1 MADTDLNK
9 VIKMD
14 YVPVKISYTSKDYAS
29 ILEDLINSVSGITE
43 KWQVLDDNDPGVIM
57 IKLMSIIGDM
67 LFYTQD
73 MQCLEVYPNSVTQ
86 RKNAATIYK
95 LIGYKM
101 RWYRSATLTMQL
113 VNTYNTSATLPRFC
127 TFTTQDGITY
137 TTFKQ
142 YELYNN
148 MTNNG
153 VVNEVELIQGT
164 PITPVRVSTNPYPGA
179 GKPWHSIYGYN
190 YTTDDLVNNRIYL
203 SEKMI
208 DDTHLILVDD
218 SNEEWILKDN
228 IYLTTTVGKFFE
240 FGVDV
245 NDNPY
250 IEIIDY
256 WGNFNISKFKLF
268 TIRTLG
274 EGGEILANTIK
285 ECTGSVWALGGT
297 PSNPQTYNVQG
308 FLNWT
313 HEDSSWGYNYETP
326 DEARKN
332 TPKFQNTIDTLI
344 TLADFERATLRI
356 DGVAN
361 VRATDLTNDPGMSV
375 NYQVGDI
382 NEDGRIDVQDYNLLN
397 NFLAD
402 PTMYP
407 LTPYQRRLANCKG
420 SNDGVITTEDL
431 QMLGNYIRGDILD
444 SSNNPITGNIGTKSI
459 PDIET
464 LTNFVVKLYILRT
477 EAYEDYPDE
486 EFETIVKSS
495 LQEYKILP
503 LQLVVDLHSITNYYW
518 TIKGT
523 FMTKTP
529 LSRDDL
535 QTIMVNINN
544 QLRYKYSIE
553 KVNFNTIRNYR
564 EIIETILAVDSRILM
579 VDLDPIQ
586 YTDVQGNIVP
596 KEQVTG
602 KYKFE
607 VPKLNNTKPSD
618 NLDYKFTIPNVPL
631 LPGSV
636 MIRVRTDNDEYTL
649 RDNNNGAIF
658 NVDGILQRNGKIDYI
673 TGDVTLQFNMP
684 ISSDL
689 QIDYV
694 HNECT
699 IARYENLSTNS
710 FYFEPGSLE
719 KAYMQDLI

>member
-9 VIKMD
+9 VIKTD

-29 ILEDLINSVSGITE
+29 ILDDLIASVSGITE
-43 KWQVLDDNDPGVIM
+43 KWQVLDESDPGVIM

-73 MQCLEVYPNSVTQ
+73 QQALEVYPNSVTQ

-113 VNTYNTSATLPRFC
+113 VNTYSSGATLPRFC

-142 YELYNN
+142 YELKNN
-148 MTNNG
+148 MSNNG
-153 VVNEVELIQGT
+153 VINEVELVQGI
-164 PITPVRVSTNPYPGA
+164 PVTPVRVSSNPYPGN

-203 SEKMI
+203 PDKMI
-208 DDTHLILVDD
+208 DDTHIILVDD
-218 SNEEWILKDN
+218 SNEEWKLRDN
-228 IYLTTTVGKFFE
+228 IYLTTSVGKYYE

-274 EGGEILANTIK
+274 EDGEILANTLK
-285 ECTGSVWALGGT
+285 NCTGNCWALGGT
-297 PSNPQTYNVQG
+297 PSNPITYNVQG
-308 FLNWT
+308 FLSWT
-313 HEDSSWGYNYETP
+313 HEESSWGYNYETP

-332 TPKFQNTIDTLI
+332 IPKFQNTIDTLI

-361 VRATDLTNDPGMSV
+361 VRATDLTNDPGISV
-375 NYQVGDI
+375 NFSVGDI
-382 NEDGRIDVQDYNLLN
+382 NEDGKIDSKDYNLLN

-402 PTMYP
+402 PTSYP

-420 SNDGVITTEDL
+420 SADGIITSEDL
-431 QMLGNYIRGDILD
+431 KLLGNYIAGNMIDASGKPL
-444 SSNNPITGNIGTKSI
+444 TGNIGIKSI

-464 LTNFVVKLYILRT
+464 LTSFVVKLYILRT
-477 EAYEDYPDE
+477 EAYEDYPDDA
-486 EFETIVKSS
+486 FETSVKTT

-503 LQLVVDLHSITNYYW
+503 LQIVVDLHSITNYYW

-529 LSRDDL
+529 LSRDEL

-553 KVNFNTIRNYR
+553 KVNFNTTVNYR

-586 YTDVQGNIVP
+586 YTDVEGNIVP

-602 KYKFE
+602 KYKYYVDQLHNE
-607 VPKLNNTKPSD
+607 KPSD
-618 NLDYKFTIPNVPL
+618 NLDYSFTIPNVPL

-636 MIRVRTDNDEYTL
+636 MFKLRTSNDEYTL
-649 RDNNNGAIF
+649 RDNNNGAIY
-658 NVDGILQRNGKIDYI
+658 NIDGILQRNGKIDYQS
-673 TGDVTLQFNMP
+673 GEVTLSFNMP
-684 ISSDL
+684 INSN
-689 QIDYV
+689 IEVNYV

-710 FYFEPGSLE
+710 FYYEPGSLE

>member
-9 VIKMD
+9 VIKTD

-29 ILEDLINSVSGITE
+29 ILDDLIASVSGITE
-43 KWQVLDDNDPGVIM
+43 KWQVLDENDPGVIM
-57 IKLMSIIGDM
+57 LKLMSILGDM

-73 MQCLEVYPNSVTQ
+73 MQALEVYPNSVTQ

-101 RWYRSATLTMQL
+101 RWYRSATVNMQL
-113 VNTYNTSATLPRFC
+113 VNTYTQGATLPRFC

-142 YELYNN
+142 YELKNN
-148 MTNNG
+148 MSNNG
-153 VVNEVELIQGT
+153 VVTEVELIQGT
-164 PITPVRVSTNPYPGA
+164 PITPVRVSTNPYPGN

-190 YTTDDLVNNRIYL
+190 YTTDDLINNRIYL
-203 SEKMI
+203 SEKLV
-208 DDTHLILVDD
+208 DDTHIILVDD
-218 SNEEWILKDN
+218 SNEEWVLKDN
-228 IYLTTTVGKFFE
+228 IYLTTTIGKYFE

-256 WGNFNISKFKLF
+256 WGNYNISKFKLF

-274 EGGEILANTIK
+274 EGGEILANTLK
-285 ECTGSVWALGGT
+285 TCTGSVWALGGT
-297 PSNPQTYNVQG
+297 PSNPTTYNVQG
-308 FLNWT
+308 FLSWT
-313 HEDSSWGYNYETP
+313 HEESSLGYNYETP

-332 TPKFQNTIDTLI
+332 VPKFQNTIDTLI

-361 VRATDLTNDPGMSV
+361 VRATDLTNDPGMAV
-375 NYQVGDI
+375 NFQVGDI
-382 NEDGRIDVQDYNLLN
+382 NEDGRIDSQDYDLLN
-397 NFLAD
+397 NHLAD
-402 PTMYP
+402 PTTYP
-407 LTPYQRRLANCKG
+407 LTPYQKRLANCKG
-420 SNDGVITTEDL
+420 SLDGVITTEDL
-431 QMLGNYIRGDILD
+431 KMLGDYIAGNMIDAGGAALTGD
-444 SSNNPITGNIGTKSI
+444 IGTKSVA
-459 PDIET
+459 DIET
-464 LTNFVVKLYILRT
+464 LTSFVVKLYILRT

-486 EFETIVKSS
+486 AFETVVKET

-503 LQLVVDLHSITNYYW
+503 LQIVVDLHSITNYYW

-523 FMTKTP
+523 FMTKSP
-529 LSRDDL
+529 LSRDEL

-544 QLRYKYSIE
+544 QLKYKYSIE
-553 KVNFNTIRNYR
+553 KMNFNTIVNYR

-579 VDLDPIQ
+579 VDLDPIE
-586 YTDVQGNIVP
+586 YRDVEGNIVP
-596 KEQVTG
+596 KDQVTG
-602 KYKFE
+602 KYKLV
-607 VPKLNNTKPSD
+607 VPQLNNPKASD
-618 NLDYKFTIPNVPL
+618 NLVYDFVIPEVPL

-636 MIRVRTDNDEYTL
+636 MIKLRTDNDEYTL
-649 RDNNNGAIF
+649 RDNNNGAVF
-658 NVDGILQRNGKIDYI
+658 NIDGILQKNGTIDYQS
-673 TGDVTLQFNMP
+673 GKVHLAFNMP
-684 ISSDL
+684 TNSDL
-689 QIDYV
+689 EISYV

>member
-1 MADTDLNK
+1 VADTDLNK
-9 VIKMD
+9 VIKTD

-29 ILEDLINSVSGITE
+29 ILDDLIASVSGITE
-43 KWQVLDDNDPGVIM
+43 KWQVLDESDPGVIM

-73 MQCLEVYPNSVTQ
+73 QQALEVYPNSVTQ

-113 VNTYNTSATLPRFC
+113 VNTYSSGATLPRFC

-142 YELYNN
+142 YELKNN
-148 MTNNG
+148 MSNNG
-153 VVNEVELIQGT
+153 VINEVELVQGI
-164 PITPVRVSTNPYPGA
+164 PVTPVRVSSNPYPGN

-203 SEKMI
+203 PDKMI
-208 DDTHLILVDD
+208 DDTHIILVDD
-218 SNEEWILKDN
+218 SNEEWKLRDN
-228 IYLTTTVGKFFE
+228 IYLTTSVGKYYE

-274 EGGEILANTIK
+274 EDGEILANTLK
-285 ECTGSVWALGGT
+285 NCTGNCWALGGT
-297 PSNPQTYNVQG
+297 PSNPITYNVQG
-308 FLNWT
+308 FLSWT
-313 HEDSSWGYNYETP
+313 HEESSWGYNYETP

-332 TPKFQNTIDTLI
+332 IPKFQNTIDTLI

-361 VRATDLTNDPGMSV
+361 VRATDLTNDPGISV
-375 NYQVGDI
+375 NFSVGDI
-382 NEDGRIDVQDYNLLN
+382 NEDGKIDSKDYNLLN

-402 PTMYP
+402 PTSYP

-420 SNDGVITTEDL
+420 SADGIITSEDL
-431 QMLGNYIRGDILD
+431 KLLGNYIAGNMIDASGKPL
-444 SSNNPITGNIGTKSI
+444 TGNIGIKSI

-464 LTNFVVKLYILRT
+464 LTSFVVKLYILRT
-477 EAYEDYPDE
+477 EAYEDYPDDA
-486 EFETIVKSS
+486 FETSVKTT

-503 LQLVVDLHSITNYYW
+503 LQIVVDLHSITNYYW

-529 LSRDDL
+529 LSRDEL

-553 KVNFNTIRNYR
+553 KVNFNTTVNYR

-586 YTDVQGNIVP
+586 YTDVEGNIVP

-602 KYKFE
+602 KYKYYVDQLHNE
-607 VPKLNNTKPSD
+607 KPSD
-618 NLDYKFTIPNVPL
+618 NLDYSFTIPNVPL

-636 MIRVRTDNDEYTL
+636 MFKLRTSNDEYTL
-649 RDNNNGAIF
+649 RDNNNGAIY
-658 NVDGILQRNGKIDYI
+658 NIDGILQRNGKIDYQS
-673 TGDVTLQFNMP
+673 GEVTLSFNMP
-684 ISSDL
+684 INSN
-689 QIDYV
+689 IEVNYV

-710 FYFEPGSLE
+710 FYYEPGSLE

>member
-9 VIKMD
+9 VIKTD

-29 ILEDLINSVSGITE
+29 ILDDLIASVSGITE
-43 KWQVLDDNDPGVIM
+43 KWQVLDESDPGVIM

-73 MQCLEVYPNSVTQ
+73 QQALEVYPNSVTQ

-113 VNTYNTSATLPRFC
+113 VNTYSSGATLPRFC

-142 YELYNN
+142 YELKNN
-148 MTNNG
+148 MSNNG
-153 VVNEVELIQGT
+153 VINKVELVQGI
-164 PITPVRVSTNPYPGA
+164 PVTPVRVSSNPYPGN

-203 SEKMI
+203 PDKMI
-208 DDTHLILVDD
+208 DDTHIILVDD
-218 SNEEWILKDN
+218 SNEEWKLRDN
-228 IYLTTTVGKFFE
+228 IYLTTSVGKYYE

-274 EGGEILANTIK
+274 EDGEILANTLK
-285 ECTGSVWALGGT
+285 NCTGNCWALGGT
-297 PSNPQTYNVQG
+297 PSNPITYNVQG
-308 FLNWT
+308 FLSWT
-313 HEDSSWGYNYETP
+313 HEESSWGYNYETP

-332 TPKFQNTIDTLI
+332 IPKFQNTIDTLI

-361 VRATDLTNDPGMSV
+361 VRATDLTNDPGISV
-375 NYQVGDI
+375 NFSVGDI
-382 NEDGRIDVQDYNLLN
+382 NEDGKIDSKDYNLLN

-402 PTMYP
+402 PTSYP

-420 SNDGVITTEDL
+420 SADGIITSEDL
-431 QMLGNYIRGDILD
+431 KLLGNYIAGNMIDASGKPL
-444 SSNNPITGNIGTKSI
+444 TGNIGIKSI

-464 LTNFVVKLYILRT
+464 LTSFVVKLYILRT
-477 EAYEDYPDE
+477 EAYEDYPDDA
-486 EFETIVKSS
+486 FETSVKTT

-503 LQLVVDLHSITNYYW
+503 LQIVVDLHSITNYYW

-529 LSRDDL
+529 LSRDEL

-553 KVNFNTIRNYR
+553 KVNFNTTVNYR

-586 YTDVQGNIVP
+586 YTDVEGNIVP

-602 KYKFE
+602 KYKYYVDQLHNE
-607 VPKLNNTKPSD
+607 KPSD
-618 NLDYKFTIPNVPL
+618 NLDYSFTIPNVPL

-636 MIRVRTDNDEYTL
+636 MFKLRTSNDEYTL
-649 RDNNNGAIF
+649 RDNNNGAIY
-658 NVDGILQRNGKIDYI
+658 NIDGILQRNGKIDYQS
-673 TGDVTLQFNMP
+673 GEVTLSFNMP
-684 ISSDL
+684 INSN
-689 QIDYV
+689 IEVNYV

-710 FYFEPGSLE
+710 FYYEPGSLE

>member
-9 VIKMD
+9 VIKTD

-29 ILEDLINSVSGITE
+29 ILDDLIASVSGITE
-43 KWQVLDDNDPGVIM
+43 KWQVIDDNDPGTIM

-73 MQCLEVYPNSVTQ
+73 QQALEVYPNSVTQ

-113 VNTYNTSATLPRFC
+113 VNTYSSGATLPRFC

-142 YELYNN
+142 YELKNN
-148 MTNNG
+148 MSNNG
-153 VVNEVELIQGT
+153 VINEVELVQGI
-164 PITPVRVSTNPYPGA
+164 PVTPVRVSSNPYPGN

-203 SEKMI
+203 PDKMI
-208 DDTHLILVDD
+208 DDTHIILVDD
-218 SNEEWILKDN
+218 SNEEWKLRDN
-228 IYLTTTVGKFFE
+228 IYLTTSVGKYYE

-274 EGGEILANTIK
+274 EDGEILANTLK
-285 ECTGSVWALGGT
+285 NCTGNCWALGGT
-297 PSNPQTYNVQG
+297 PSNPITYNVQG
-308 FLNWT
+308 FLSWT
-313 HEDSSWGYNYETP
+313 HEESSWGYNYETP

-332 TPKFQNTIDTLI
+332 IPKFQNTIDTLI

-361 VRATDLTNDPGMSV
+361 VRATDLTNDPGISV
-375 NYQVGDI
+375 NFSVGDI
-382 NEDGRIDVQDYNLLN
+382 NEDGKIDSKDYNLLN

-402 PTMYP
+402 PTSYP

-420 SNDGVITTEDL
+420 SADGIITSEDL
-431 QMLGNYIRGDILD
+431 KLLGNYIAGNMIDASGKPL
-444 SSNNPITGNIGTKSI
+444 TGNIGIKSI

-464 LTNFVVKLYILRT
+464 LTSFVVKLYILRT
-477 EAYEDYPDE
+477 EAYEDYPDDA
-486 EFETIVKSS
+486 FETSVKNT

-503 LQLVVDLHSITNYYW
+503 LQIVVDLHSITNYYW

-529 LSRDDL
+529 LSRDEL

-553 KVNFNTIRNYR
+553 KVNFNTTVNYR

-586 YTDVQGNIVP
+586 YTDVEGNIVP

-602 KYKFE
+602 KYKYYVDQLHNE
-607 VPKLNNTKPSD
+607 KPSD
-618 NLDYKFTIPNVPL
+618 NLDYSFTIPNVPL

-636 MIRVRTDNDEYTL
+636 MFKLRTSNDEYTL
-649 RDNNNGAIF
+649 RDNNNGAIY
-658 NVDGILQRNGKIDYI
+658 NIDGILQRNGKIDYQS
-673 TGDVTLQFNMP
+673 GEVTLSFNMP
-684 ISSDL
+684 INSN
-689 QIDYV
+689 IEVNYV

-710 FYFEPGSLE
+710 FYYEPGSLE

>member
-9 VIKMD
+9 VIKTD

-29 ILEDLINSVSGITE
+29 ILDDLIASVSGITE
-43 KWQVLDDNDPGVIM
+43 KWQVLDESDPGVIM

-73 MQCLEVYPNSVTQ
+73 QQALEVYPNSVTQ

-113 VNTYNTSATLPRFC
+113 VNTYSSGATLPRFC

-142 YELYNN
+142 YELKNN
-148 MTNNG
+148 MSNNG
-153 VVNEVELIQGT
+153 VINEIELVQGI
-164 PITPVRVSTNPYPGA
+164 PVTPVRVSSNPYPGN

-203 SEKMI
+203 PDKMI
-208 DDTHLILVDD
+208 DDTHIILVDD
-218 SNEEWILKDN
+218 SNEEWKLRDN
-228 IYLTTTVGKFFE
+228 IYLTTSVGKYYE

-274 EGGEILANTIK
+274 EEGEILANTLK
-285 ECTGSVWALGGT
+285 NCTGNCWALGGT
-297 PSNPQTYNVQG
+297 PSNPITYNVQG
-308 FLNWT
+308 FLSWT
-313 HEDSSWGYNYETP
+313 HEESSWGYNYETP

-332 TPKFQNTIDTLI
+332 IPKFQNTIDTLI
-344 TLADFERATLRI
+344 TLADFERATLRM

-361 VRATDLTNDPGMSV
+361 VRATDLTNDPGISV
-375 NYQVGDI
+375 NFSVGDI
-382 NEDGRIDVQDYNLLN
+382 NEDGKIDSKDYNLLN

-402 PTMYP
+402 PTSYP

-420 SNDGVITTEDL
+420 SADGIITSEDL
-431 QMLGNYIRGDILD
+431 KLLGNYIAGNMIDASGKPLTGDIG
-444 SSNNPITGNIGTKSI
+444 IKSI

-464 LTNFVVKLYILRT
+464 LTSFVVKLYILRT
-477 EAYEDYPDE
+477 EAYEDYPDDA
-486 EFETIVKSS
+486 FETSVKST

-503 LQLVVDLHSITNYYW
+503 LQIVVDLHSITNYYW

-529 LSRDDL
+529 LSRDEL

-553 KVNFNTIRNYR
+553 KVNFNTTVSYR

-586 YTDVQGNIVP
+586 YTDVEGNIVP

-602 KYKFE
+602 KYKYYVDQLQNE
-607 VPKLNNTKPSD
+607 KPSD
-618 NLDYKFTIPNVPL
+618 NLDYSFTIPNVPL

-636 MIRVRTDNDEYTL
+636 MFKLKTANDEYTL
-649 RDNNNGAIF
+649 RDNNNGAIY
-658 NVDGILQRNGKIDYI
+658 NIDGILQRNGKIDYQS
-673 TGDVTLQFNMP
+673 GEVTLSFNMP
-684 ISSDL
+684 ISSN
-689 QIDYV
+689 IEVNYV

-710 FYFEPGSLE
+710 FYYESGSLE

>member
-9 VIKMD
+9 VIKTD

-29 ILEDLINSVSGITE
+29 ILDDLIASVSGITE
-43 KWQVLDDNDPGVIM
+43 KWQVIDDNDPGTIM

-73 MQCLEVYPNSVTQ
+73 QQALEVYPNSVTQ

-113 VNTYNTSATLPRFC
+113 VNTYSSGATLPRFC

-142 YELYNN
+142 YELKNN
-148 MTNNG
+148 MSNNG
-153 VVNEVELIQGT
+153 VINKVELVQGI
-164 PITPVRVSTNPYPGA
+164 PVTPVRVSSNPYPGN

-203 SEKMI
+203 PDKMI
-208 DDTHLILVDD
+208 DDTHIILVDD
-218 SNEEWILKDN
+218 SNEEWKLRDN
-228 IYLTTTVGKFFE
+228 IYLTTSVGKYYE

-274 EGGEILANTIK
+274 EDGEILANTLK
-285 ECTGSVWALGGT
+285 NCTGNCWALGGT
-297 PSNPQTYNVQG
+297 PSNPITYNVQG
-308 FLNWT
+308 FLSWT
-313 HEDSSWGYNYETP
+313 HEESSWGYNYETP

-332 TPKFQNTIDTLI
+332 IPKFQNTIDTLI

-361 VRATDLTNDPGMSV
+361 VRATDLTNDPGISV
-375 NYQVGDI
+375 NFSVGDI
-382 NEDGRIDVQDYNLLN
+382 NEDGKIDSKDYNLLN

-402 PTMYP
+402 PTSYP

-420 SNDGVITTEDL
+420 SADGIITSEDL
-431 QMLGNYIRGDILD
+431 KLLGNYIAGNMIDASGKPL
-444 SSNNPITGNIGTKSI
+444 TGNIGIKSI

-464 LTNFVVKLYILRT
+464 LTSFVVKLYILRT
-477 EAYEDYPDE
+477 EAYEDYPDDA
-486 EFETIVKSS
+486 FETSVKNT

-503 LQLVVDLHSITNYYW
+503 LQIVVDLHSITNYYW

-529 LSRDDL
+529 LSRDEL

-553 KVNFNTIRNYR
+553 KVNFNTTVNYR

-586 YTDVQGNIVP
+586 YTDVEGNIVP

-602 KYKFE
+602 KYKYYVDQLHNE
-607 VPKLNNTKPSD
+607 KPSD
-618 NLDYKFTIPNVPL
+618 NLDYSFTIPNVPL

-636 MIRVRTDNDEYTL
+636 MFKLRTSNDEYTL
-649 RDNNNGAIF
+649 RDNNNGAIY
-658 NVDGILQRNGKIDYI
+658 NIDGILQRNGKIDYQS
-673 TGDVTLQFNMP
+673 GEVTLSFNMP
-684 ISSDL
+684 INSN
-689 QIDYV
+689 IEVNYV

-710 FYFEPGSLE
+710 FYYEPGSLE

>member
-9 VIKMD
+9 VIKTD

-29 ILEDLINSVSGITE
+29 ILDDLIASVSGITE
-43 KWQVLDDNDPGVIM
+43 KWQVLDESDPGVIM

-73 MQCLEVYPNSVTQ
+73 QQALEVYPNSVTQ

-113 VNTYNTSATLPRFC
+113 VNTYSSGATLPRFC

-142 YELYNN
+142 YELKNN
-148 MTNNG
+148 MSNNG
-153 VVNEVELIQGT
+153 VINEVELVQGI
-164 PITPVRVSTNPYPGA
+164 PVTPVRVSSNPYPGN

-203 SEKMI
+203 PDKMI
-208 DDTHLILVDD
+208 DDTHIILVDD
-218 SNEEWILKDN
+218 SNEEWKLRDN
-228 IYLTTTVGKFFE
+228 IYLTTSVGKYYE

-274 EGGEILANTIK
+274 EDGEILANTLK
-285 ECTGSVWALGGT
+285 NCTGNCWALGGT
-297 PSNPQTYNVQG
+297 PSNPITYNVQG
-308 FLNWT
+308 FLSWT
-313 HEDSSWGYNYETP
+313 HEESSWGYNYETP

-332 TPKFQNTIDTLI
+332 IPKFQNTIDTLI

-361 VRATDLTNDPGMSV
+361 VRATDLTNDPGISV
-375 NYQVGDI
+375 NFSVGDI
-382 NEDGRIDVQDYNLLN
+382 NEDGKIDSKDYNLLN

-402 PTMYP
+402 PTSYP

-420 SNDGVITTEDL
+420 SADGIITSEDL
-431 QMLGNYIRGDILD
+431 KLLGNYIAGNMIDASGKPL
-444 SSNNPITGNIGTKSI
+444 TGNIGIKSI

-464 LTNFVVKLYILRT
+464 LTSFVVKLYILRT
-477 EAYEDYPDE
+477 EAYEDYPDDA
-486 EFETIVKSS
+486 FETSVKNT

-503 LQLVVDLHSITNYYW
+503 LQIVVDLHSITNYYW

-529 LSRDDL
+529 LSRDEL

-553 KVNFNTIRNYR
+553 KVNFNTTVNYR

-586 YTDVQGNIVP
+586 YTDVEGNIVP

-602 KYKFE
+602 KYKYYVDQLHNE
-607 VPKLNNTKPSD
+607 KPSD
-618 NLDYKFTIPNVPL
+618 NLDYSFTIPNVPL

-636 MIRVRTDNDEYTL
+636 MFKLRTSNDEYTL
-649 RDNNNGAIF
+649 RDNNNGAIY
-658 NVDGILQRNGKIDYI
+658 NIDGILQRNGKIDYQS
-673 TGDVTLQFNMP
+673 GEVTLSFNMP
-684 ISSDL
+684 INSN
-689 QIDYV
+689 IEVNYV

-710 FYFEPGSLE
+710 FYYEPGSLE

>member
-9 VIKMD
+9 VIKTD

-29 ILEDLINSVSGITE
+29 ILDDLIASIPGITE
-43 KWQVLDDNDPGVIM
+43 KWQVYDDSDPGVIM

-73 MQCLEVYPNSVTQ
+73 MQALEVYPNSVTQ

-101 RWYRSATLTMQL
+101 RWYRSAIVNMQL
-113 VNTYNTSATLPRFC
+113 VNTYSNTATLPRFC
-127 TFTTQDGITY
+127 TFETQDGITY

-142 YELYNN
+142 YELKNN

-153 VVNEVELIQGT
+153 VVNDVELIQGV
-164 PITPVRVSTNPYPGA
+164 PITPVRVSSNPYPGN

-190 YTTDDLVNNRIYL
+190 YTTNDLVNNRIYL
-203 SEKMI
+203 PEKMI
-208 DDTHLILVDD
+208 DDTHIILVDD

-228 IYLTTTVGKFFE
+228 IYLTTTIGKYFE

-256 WGNFNISKFKLF
+256 WGNYNISKFKLF

-274 EGGEILANTIK
+274 EGGEILANTLK
-285 ECTGSVWALGGT
+285 TCTGNVWALGGT
-297 PSNPQTYNVQG
+297 PSNPTTYNVQG
-308 FLNWT
+308 FLSWL
-313 HEDSSWGYNYETP
+313 HEESSWGYNYETP

-332 TPKFQNTIDTLI
+332 IPKFQNTIDTLI

-361 VRATDLTNDPGMSV
+361 VRATDLTNDPGLSV
-375 NYQVGDI
+375 DYQVGDI
-382 NEDGRIDVQDYNLLN
+382 NEDGRIDSQDYNLLN

-420 SNDGVITTEDL
+420 SLDGIITTEDL
-431 QMLGNYIRGDILD
+431 QLLGEYIKGNITSDDGSPLTGDIG
-444 SSNNPITGNIGTKSI
+444 IKTI
-459 PDIET
+459 PDVET

-477 EAYEDYPDE
+477 EAYEDYPDDA
-486 EFETIVKSS
+486 FETIVKTTI
-495 LQEYKILP
+495 QEYKILP
-503 LQLVVDLHSITNYYW
+503 LQIVVDLHSITNYYW

-529 LSRDDL
+529 LTRDEL
-535 QTIMVNINN
+535 QTIIVNINN

-553 KVNFNTIRNYR
+553 KINFNEIRSYR
-564 EIIETILAVDSRILM
+564 DIIETILAVDSRILM

-586 YTDVQGNIVP
+586 YTDVEGNIVP

-602 KYKFE
+602 KYKLV
-607 VPKLNNTKPSD
+607 VPQLKNPTAAQ
-618 NLDYKFTIPNVPL
+618 NLDYKFTLPNTPL

-636 MIRVRTDNDEYTL
+636 MIKVHTDNDEYNL

-658 NVDGILQRNGKIDYI
+658 NIDGILQKNGKIDYI
-673 TGDVTLQFNMP
+673 TGEVELHFNMP
-684 ISSDL
+684 LTTDIEVT
-689 QIDYV
+689 YV

-699 IARYENLSTNS
+699 VARYQNLSTNE

>member
-9 VIKMD
+9 VIKTD

-29 ILEDLINSVSGITE
+29 ILDDLIASVSGITE
-43 KWQVLDDNDPGVIM
+43 KWQVLDESDPGVIM

-73 MQCLEVYPNSVTQ
+73 QQALEVYPNSVTQ

-113 VNTYNTSATLPRFC
+113 VNTYSSGATLPRFC

-142 YELYNN
+142 YELKNN
-148 MTNNG
+148 MSNNG
-153 VVNEVELIQGT
+153 VINEVELVQGI
-164 PITPVRVSTNPYPGA
+164 PVTPVRVSSNPYPGN

-203 SEKMI
+203 PDKMI
-208 DDTHLILVDD
+208 DDTHIILVDD
-218 SNEEWILKDN
+218 SNEEWKLRDN
-228 IYLTTTVGKFFE
+228 IYLTTSVGKYYE

-274 EGGEILANTIK
+274 EDGEILANTLK
-285 ECTGSVWALGGT
+285 NCTGNCWALGGT
-297 PSNPQTYNVQG
+297 PSNPITYNVQG
-308 FLNWT
+308 FLSWT
-313 HEDSSWGYNYETP
+313 HEESSWGYNYETP

-332 TPKFQNTIDTLI
+332 IPKFQNTIDTLI

-361 VRATDLTNDPGMSV
+361 VRATDLTNDPGISV
-375 NYQVGDI
+375 NFSVGDI
-382 NEDGRIDVQDYNLLN
+382 NEDGKIDSKDYNLLN

-402 PTMYP
+402 PTSYP

-420 SNDGVITTEDL
+420 SADGIITSEDL
-431 QMLGNYIRGDILD
+431 KLLGNYIAGNMIDASGKPL
-444 SSNNPITGNIGTKSI
+444 TGNIGIKSI

-477 EAYEDYPDE
+477 EAYEDYPDDA
-486 EFETIVKSS
+486 FETSVKNT

-503 LQLVVDLHSITNYYW
+503 LQIVVDLHSITNYYW

-529 LSRDDL
+529 LSRDEL

-553 KVNFNTIRNYR
+553 KVNFNTTVNYR

-586 YTDVQGNIVP
+586 YTDVEGNIVP

-602 KYKFE
+602 KYKYYVDQLHNE
-607 VPKLNNTKPSD
+607 KPSD
-618 NLDYKFTIPNVPL
+618 NLDYSFTIPNVPL

-636 MIRVRTDNDEYTL
+636 MFKLRTSNDEYTL
-649 RDNNNGAIF
+649 RDNNNGAIY
-658 NVDGILQRNGKIDYI
+658 NIDGILQRNGKIDYQS
-673 TGDVTLQFNMP
+673 GEVTLSFNMP
-684 ISSDL
+684 INSN
-689 QIDYV
+689 IEVNYV

-710 FYFEPGSLE
+710 FYYEPGSLE

>member
-9 VIKMD
+9 VIKTD

-29 ILEDLINSVSGITE
+29 ILDDLIASVSGITE
-43 KWQVLDDNDPGVIM
+43 KWQVIDDNDPGTIM

-73 MQCLEVYPNSVTQ
+73 QQALEVYPNSVTQ

-113 VNTYNTSATLPRFC
+113 VNTYSSGATLPRFC

-142 YELYNN
+142 YELKNN
-148 MTNNG
+148 MSNNG
-153 VVNEVELIQGT
+153 VINKVELVQGI
-164 PITPVRVSTNPYPGA
+164 PVTPVRVSSNPYPGN

-203 SEKMI
+203 PDKMI
-208 DDTHLILVDD
+208 DDTHIILVDD
-218 SNEEWILKDN
+218 SNEEWKLRNN
-228 IYLTTTVGKFFE
+228 IYLTTSVGKYYE

-274 EGGEILANTIK
+274 EDGEILANTLK
-285 ECTGSVWALGGT
+285 NCTGNCWALGGT
-297 PSNPQTYNVQG
+297 PSNPITYNVQG
-308 FLNWT
+308 FLSWT
-313 HEDSSWGYNYETP
+313 HEESSWGYNYETP

-332 TPKFQNTIDTLI
+332 IPKFQNTIDTLI

-361 VRATDLTNDPGMSV
+361 VRATDLTNDPGISV
-375 NYQVGDI
+375 NFSVGDI
-382 NEDGRIDVQDYNLLN
+382 NEDGKIDSKDYNLLN

-402 PTMYP
+402 PTSYP

-420 SNDGVITTEDL
+420 SADGIITSEDL
-431 QMLGNYIRGDILD
+431 KLLGNYIAGNMIDASGKPL
-444 SSNNPITGNIGTKSI
+444 TGNIGIKSI

-464 LTNFVVKLYILRT
+464 LTSFVVKLYILRT
-477 EAYEDYPDE
+477 EAYEDYPDDA
-486 EFETIVKSS
+486 FETSVKNT

-503 LQLVVDLHSITNYYW
+503 LQIVVDLHSITNYYW

-529 LSRDDL
+529 LSRDEL

-553 KVNFNTIRNYR
+553 KVNFNTTVNYR

-586 YTDVQGNIVP
+586 YTDVEGNIVP

-602 KYKFE
+602 KYKYYVDQLHNE
-607 VPKLNNTKPSD
+607 KPSD
-618 NLDYKFTIPNVPL
+618 NLDYSFTIPNVPL

-636 MIRVRTDNDEYTL
+636 MFKLRTSNDEYTL
-649 RDNNNGAIF
+649 RDNNNGAIY
-658 NVDGILQRNGKIDYI
+658 NIDGILQRNGKIDYQS
-673 TGDVTLQFNMP
+673 GEVTLSFNMP
-684 ISSDL
+684 INSN
-689 QIDYV
+689 IEVNYV

-710 FYFEPGSLE
+710 FYYEPGSLE

>member
-9 VIKMD
+9 VIKTD

-29 ILEDLINSVSGITE
+29 ILDDLIASVSGITE
-43 KWQVLDDNDPGVIM
+43 KWQVLDENDPGVIM
-57 IKLMSIIGDM
+57 LKLMSILGDM

-73 MQCLEVYPNSVTQ
+73 MQALEVYPNSVTQ

-101 RWYRSATLTMQL
+101 RWYRSAIVNMQL
-113 VNTYNTSATLPRFC
+113 VNTYTQGATLPRFC

-142 YELYNN
+142 YELLNN
-148 MTNNG
+148 MSNNG
-153 VVNEVELIQGT
+153 VITEVELIQGI

-203 SEKMI
+203 SEKMV
-208 DDTHLILVDD
+208 DDTHIILVDD

-228 IYLTTTVGKFFE
+228 IYLTTTIGKYFE

-256 WGNFNISKFKLF
+256 WGNYNISKFKLF

-274 EGGEILANTIK
+274 EGGEILANTLK
-285 ECTGSVWALGGT
+285 SCTGSCWSLGGT
-297 PSNPQTYNVQG
+297 PSNPTTYNVQG

-313 HEDSSWGYNYETP
+313 HEESSLGYNYETP

-332 TPKFQNTIDTLI
+332 VPKFQNTIDTLI

-361 VRATDLTNDPGMSV
+361 VRATDLTNDPGMAV
-375 NYQVGDI
+375 NFQVGDI
-382 NEDGRIDVQDYNLLN
+382 NEDGRVDSQDYNLLN
-397 NFLAD
+397 NHLAD
-402 PTMYP
+402 PTTYP
-407 LTPYQRRLANCKG
+407 LTPYQKRLANCKG
-420 SNDGVITTEDL
+420 SLDGAITTEDL
-431 QMLGNYIRGDILD
+431 KMLGDYIAGNMIDASGNAL
-444 SSNNPITGNIGTKSI
+444 TGNIGTKTI

-464 LTNFVVKLYILRT
+464 LTSFVVKLYILRT
-477 EAYEDYPDE
+477 EAFEDYPDE
-486 EFETIVKSS
+486 AFETVVKET

-503 LQLVVDLHSITNYYW
+503 LQIVVDLHSITNYYW

-523 FMTKTP
+523 FMTKSP
-529 LSRDDL
+529 LSRDEL

-544 QLRYKYSIE
+544 QLKYKYSIE
-553 KVNFNTIRNYR
+553 KMNFNTIVNYR

-579 VDLDPIQ
+579 VDLDPIE
-586 YTDVQGNIVP
+586 YRDVEGNIVP

-602 KYKFE
+602 KYK
-607 VPKLNNTKPSD
+607 VTIPQLNNSKASD
-618 NLDYKFTIPNVPL
+618 NLVYEFNIPEVPL

-636 MIRVRTDNDEYTL
+636 MIKLRTENDEYTL
-649 RDNNNGAIF
+649 RDNNNGAVF
-658 NVDGILQRNGKIDYI
+658 NIDGILQKNGTIDYQ
-673 TGDVTLQFNMP
+673 TGKVYLAFNMP
-684 ISSDL
+684 INSDL
-689 QIDYV
+689 EVSYV

-710 FYFEPGSLE
+710 FYFEAGSLE